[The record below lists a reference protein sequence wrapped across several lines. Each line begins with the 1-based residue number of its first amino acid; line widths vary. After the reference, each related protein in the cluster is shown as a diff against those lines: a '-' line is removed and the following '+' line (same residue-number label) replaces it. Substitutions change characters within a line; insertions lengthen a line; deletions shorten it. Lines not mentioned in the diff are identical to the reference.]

1 MRISDWSSDVC
12 SSDLAVVGGDNHE
25 CVIALRHRHG
35 GRNGFVERDGVLE
48 RPPRVAAMMGMVD
61 PPRLDKQD
69 IAASLALKH
78 RDRGARHFRE
88 RRLSGGR
95 SEARRGGKECV
106 SQCSSRWSPY
116 HKKKK
121 KEDTKKNE

>member
-1 MRISDWSSDVC
+1 MCFFVFFKPKTQYDLRMSDRSSDVC
-12 SSDLAVVGGDNHE
+12 SSDLDNHE

-69 IAASLALKH
+69 IAARS
-78 RDRGARHFRE
+78 DE
-88 RRLSGGR
+88 RRV
-95 SEARRGGKECV
+95 GKECV
-106 SQCSSRWSPY
+106 STCRSRWSPV
-116 HKKKK
+116 H
-121 KEDTKKNE
+121 